1 VRSQYF
7 TCKVLTANLVLALIL
22 HYFLVTLNRSGC
34 AVLKGAH
41 PDPNIITSL
50 ALHFFEFRQ
59 GFDFIEILM
68 SGGLEDLRIKLI
80 TEGHKIS

>member
-1 VRSQYF
+1 MGHI
-7 TCKVLTANLVLALIL
+7 LTQ
-22 HYFLVTLNRSGC
+22 TL
-34 AVLKGAH
+34 LLLWLY
-41 PDPNIITSL
+41 I
-50 ALHFFEFRQ
+50 FFEFRQ